1 MATTTSQVKT
11 VLDALA
17 SRLSSRAGLA
27 GVRIFTFV
35 PPPSTQVEV
44 GSYVTLA
51 IRITGRQ
58 EFPYAARTL
67 KRDEFRI
74 DGEIIVLQPGAGD
87 DAAAAAMTQAEEWL
101 AEIED
106 EVRSDPSLG
115 LGSRVV
121 AQIGDYEHLY
131 TGNDRGRI
139 HGLRYSID
147 VRVEMVST

>member
-87 DAAAAAMTQAEEWL
+87 DAAAAAMTRPMGL
-101 AEIED
+101 A
-106 EVRSDPSLG
+106 
-115 LGSRVV
+115 V
-121 AQIGDYEHLY
+121 ASSFIGPA
-131 TGNDRGRI
+131 TGMKLEADRK
-139 HGLRYSID
+139 
-147 VRVEMVST
+147 STRLNSSH